1 MDYMNSDHDDHG
13 NFNSRRRDESAFA
26 ALNRADL
33 THEPT
38 SHATPGWSRV
48 ATLVALIVVL
58 MSCLM
63 LMVAR

>member
-1 MDYMNSDHDDHG
+1 MGGIQNLG
-13 NFNSRRRDESAFA
+13 VVPRA
-26 ALNRADL
+26 ARNLARADL

-38 SHATPGWSRV
+38 SHATPGWRRV
-48 ATLVALIVVL
+48 ATLVALIVAL